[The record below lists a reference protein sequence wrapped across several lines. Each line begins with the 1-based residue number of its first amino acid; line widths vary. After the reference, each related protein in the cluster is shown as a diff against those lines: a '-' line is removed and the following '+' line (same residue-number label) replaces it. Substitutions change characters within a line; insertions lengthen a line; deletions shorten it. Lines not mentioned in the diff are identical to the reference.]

1 MPACG
6 LKSSNDAQARSVR
19 LCAARALGP
28 GVPTLF
34 AKAFCDGLLMVQ
46 VTPPAAMRAR
56 AKRTY
61 AAGSVAQPFAT
72 LGDLNHVL
80 GMAPA
85 IYARLSLSL

>member
-1 MPACG
+1 
-6 LKSSNDAQARSVR
+6 
-19 LCAARALGP
+19 
-28 GVPTLF
+28 
-34 AKAFCDGLLMVQ
+34 
-46 VTPPAAMRAR
+46 MRAR

-85 IYARLSLSL
+85 IYARLSLSVSYQQDDPSPLAGGQVMRVTLAVSNATDPHRNRYPPEDHRGHHKLATQLT

>member
-1 MPACG
+1 
-6 LKSSNDAQARSVR
+6 
-19 LCAARALGP
+19 
-28 GVPTLF
+28 
-34 AKAFCDGLLMVQ
+34 MVQ